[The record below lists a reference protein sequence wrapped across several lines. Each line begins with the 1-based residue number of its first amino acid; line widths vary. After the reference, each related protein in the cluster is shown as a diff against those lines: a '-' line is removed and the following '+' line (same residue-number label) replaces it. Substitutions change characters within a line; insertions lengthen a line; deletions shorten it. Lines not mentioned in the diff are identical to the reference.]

1 MLYWSNL
8 LRSPREKR
16 YKIKT
21 KLTFKNYR
29 HFLYFPLFHPLD
41 NTKLFGS
48 LKMSCKNHKAFQHP
62 SIVPSTYRPKFHCPM
77 LDEAI
82 GPSLRSG
89 HIIEITGEAGAGKTQ
104 IAVHLCTRAILEP
117 HSECLG
123 VPKSC
128 EKISSQEKSRV
139 ALYLCT
145 EGQFPIDRL
154 RQMMEGMDQS
164 RKTMDKIFIE
174 NITSIVSF

>member
-1 MLYWSNL
+1 
-8 LRSPREKR
+8 
-16 YKIKT
+16 
-21 KLTFKNYR
+21 
-29 HFLYFPLFHPLD
+29 
-41 NTKLFGS
+41 
-48 LKMSCKNHKAFQHP
+48 MSCKNHKAFQYP
-62 SIVPSTYRPKFHCPM
+62 SIVPSTYRPKFDCPM

-104 IAVHLCTRAILEP
+104 IAVHLCARAVLEP
-117 HSECLG
+117 NNECLS

-128 EKISSQEKSRV
+128 EKVNSQQHSRV

-145 EGQFPIDRL
+145 EGPFPIERL
-154 RQMMEGMDQS
+154 RQMLEGMDQP

-174 NITSIVSF
+174 NITSIVSISK